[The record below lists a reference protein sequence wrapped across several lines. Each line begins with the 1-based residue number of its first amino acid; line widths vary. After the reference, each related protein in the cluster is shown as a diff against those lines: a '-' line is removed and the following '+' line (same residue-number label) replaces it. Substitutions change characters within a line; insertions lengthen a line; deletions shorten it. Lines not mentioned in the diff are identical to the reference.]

1 MHPIYATTRPK
12 SKDDVPLTHRLP
24 YISAKRE
31 ELALSTFSAYN
42 RLIAMSR
49 DILSMSSEPAD
60 ARLQYGADQYQFGDL
75 RFPSSPPPHPVVV
88 GIHGGYYRAMYG
100 LDYYGP
106 LCESLRGVG
115 IATWNIE
122 YRRLGNA
129 GGGWPG
135 TFLDVAHAIDYLR
148 ELASQYGLDLA
159 RVVTLGHSAGGHLAL
174 WVAARR
180 RIQPGNTL
188 YMANPLPIKAAI
200 SLAGVL
206 DTRRAWE
213 LRLSSNVTEELLGGT
228 PAEEPERYASVSP
241 YELLPLGLPQALIHG
256 TADTAVPMEMAI
268 RYHEA
273 AQAKGEP
280 VTLLAPQDAGHFE
293 IVDPRTPEWAQ
304 VMRVVQQL
312 L

>member
-1 MHPIYATTRPK
+1 
-12 SKDDVPLTHRLP
+12 
-24 YISAKRE
+24 
-31 ELALSTFSAYN
+31 
-42 RLIAMSR
+42 MSP
-49 DILSMSSEPAD
+49 DILSMSSAPAD
-60 ARLQYGADQYQFGDL
+60 LRLHYGPDQYQFGDL
-75 RFPSSPPPHPVVV
+75 RLPSTPPTHPVVI

-100 LDYYGP
+100 LVYYGP
-106 LCESLRGVG
+106 LCESLRTVG

-135 TFLDVAHAIDYLR
+135 TFLDVAHAIDFLR
-148 ELASQYGLDLA
+148 ELAPQYRLDLA

-174 WVAARR
+174 WAAARR
-180 RIQPGNTL
+180 RIRPDATL
-188 YMANPLPIKAAI
+188 HMADPLPIKAAI

-228 PAEEPERYASVSP
+228 PAAEPERYASASP

-256 TADTAVPMEMAI
+256 TADTAVPMELAI
-268 RYHEA
+268 RYHAA
-273 AQAKGEP
+273 AQAQGDP
-280 VTLLAPQDAGHFE
+280 ITLLTPQDAGHFE

-304 VMRVVQQL
+304 VLQVVQQL